1 MENLHIIQKD
11 ETAWYENDHPI
22 REYLKS
28 SEKPTD
34 SKKDERWTEKPSWRE
49 MMKKTLRP

>member
-1 MENLHIIQKD
+1 MDNSLIKLED
-11 ETAWYENDHPI
+11 ETAWYENEQPI
-22 REYLKS
+22 EEYLKS
-28 SEKPTD
+28 SEKPAD